1 MSGFDAALD
10 ALLTVVASP
19 ADLVVHAAPACG
31 GELLMPIFLVRC
43 PDLSAAL
50 VKAGSEDELID
61 ILDEIANPEGCTWSV
76 YRGPLFIEFSLPV
89 RFQVK
94 DRGEHAGP
102 MHREDVVV
110 EDVSG
115 LREAEPFEV
124 SLAEGD
130 TGGDMCRAIE
140 KKAFP
145 HVFRARHDGDEEP
158 SDTELRQAVQAEL
171 QTLVRASWRRE
182 QVRRRKDPQS
192 RLATEM
198 DVPVRLVQRWVEAA
212 RGPQPP
218 PKGGASKRKR

>member
-1 MSGFDAALD
+1 
-10 ALLTVVASP
+10 
-19 ADLVVHAAPACG
+19 
-31 GELLMPIFLVRC
+31 MPIFLVRW

-61 ILDEIANPEGCTWSV
+61 VLDEIANPEGCTWSV

-89 RFQVK
+89 RFQVT
-94 DRGEHAGP
+94 DRGERAGP
-102 MHREDVVV
+102 IRPGDVVV

-115 LREAEPFEV
+115 LRKAEPLEV

-145 HVFRARHDGDEEP
+145 HVFRARHDRNDEP
-158 SDTELRQAVQAEL
+158 SDAELRQAVEAEL

-182 QVRRRKDPQS
+182 QVRRREDPES
-192 RLATEM
+192 KLAAEM
-198 DVPVRLVQRWVEAA
+198 DAPVRLVRRWVEAA
-212 RGPQPP
+212 GAPQPP
-218 PKGGASKRKR
+218 PKGGTSKRKR

>member
-1 MSGFDAALD
+1 
-10 ALLTVVASP
+10 
-19 ADLVVHAAPACG
+19 
-31 GELLMPIFLVRC
+31 MPIFLVRW

-89 RFQVK
+89 RFQVT
-94 DRGEHAGP
+94 DRGECAGP
-102 MHREDVVV
+102 IRPDDVVV

-115 LREAEPFEV
+115 LRKAEPLEV

-145 HVFRARHDGDEEP
+145 HVFRARHDRDDEP
-158 SDTELRQAVQAEL
+158 SNAELRQAVEAEL
-171 QTLVRASWRRE
+171 QTLARASWRRE
-182 QVRRRKDPQS
+182 QVRRREDPES
-192 RLATEM
+192 KLAAEM
-198 DVPVRLVQRWVEAA
+198 DAPVRLVRRWVEAA
-212 RGPQPP
+212 GAPQPP
-218 PKGGASKRKR
+218 PKGGTSKRKR